1 MITLDEVNEK
11 NETNNNVLPF
21 VPEGDFY
28 FSKGVDAFYKRKFDI
43 ALKWLK
49 KAKEADPDE
58 PLYPCQMSIIYTEIG
73 AYHAANKILTEIIE
87 THGDDYLDCYYLI
100 SNNFAHLG
108 LLQDAEKYAT
118 LYLKKAPDGE
128 FKEETES
135 LLTVL
140 ELSKDEEDDEDWF
153 TEDEDELVMYQETAF
168 YHLERQEWEQA
179 IPLLQEMMTLF
190 PDHITAKHEY
200 NYALFFSGNQQEA
213 IELEEKWLE
222 KDQQSIFSR
231 TNLILFYN
239 ELQEFEKVDILLKSI
254 ANIYPIHEQQKLRIA
269 TTLAHIKHY
278 KTAYARFSL
287 LAKSKLK
294 GHISYFK
301 YYSTTAFQVG
311 DMQRAK
317 KIWHEGCKQHTVL
330 QQEIAPWELD

>member
-21 VPEGDFY
+21 IPEGDFY

-43 ALKWLK
+43 ALKWLR

-73 AYHAANKILTEIIE
+73 AYHAANQILTEIIE

-108 LLQDAEKYAT
+108 LLKDAEKYAT

-140 ELSKDEEDDEDWF
+140 ELSKDNENDEDWLS
-153 TEDEDELVMYQETAF
+153 EDEDELVVYQETAF

-179 IPLLQEMMTLF
+179 IALLQEMMALF
-190 PDHITAKHEY
+190 PNHITAKHEY
-200 NYALFFSGNQQEA
+200 NYALFFSGNRQEA
-213 IELEEKWLE
+213 IELEEAWLE
-222 KDQQSIFSR
+222 KDPQSIFSR

-239 ELQEFEKVDILLKSI
+239 ELQDCDKVDTLLKSI
-254 ANIYPIHEQQKLRIA
+254 ANVYPIHEQQKLRIA
-269 TTLAHIKHY
+269 TTLAQTKQY
-278 KTAYARFSL
+278 QAAYTRFAL

-301 YYSTTAFQVG
+301 YYSIAAFQVG
-311 DMQRAK
+311 DMARAK
-317 KIWHEGCKQHTVL
+317 KIWHEGCKQHTLL
-330 QQEIAPWELD
+330 QHETAPWDLK